1 MTTGA
6 IVIVGGSRGIG
17 RAAARKLSLDG
28 HNVILTATTEAAA
41 TSVATGIANETRHPM
56 TGMQLDVL
64 DPASIH
70 RFAERLPHPVRSVI
84 VGAVHWPEGR
94 QPQMTD
100 TGLERTFA
108 VNVFGAFRLMQAMTP
123 HLIASAKT
131 LGEVRVTLVSS
142 RLHLPGRFG
151 MGPRF
156 DWTDID
162 LSRRFRPM
170 TAYCNSKLA
179 MIWLAREADR
189 RLRNH
194 GVRVNGLCPGF
205 VPMAV
210 AQRSGVRQRAFMRLL
225 SYMPFATS
233 LDRAAAAYA
242 WAATDPSLA
251 GAGGQF
257 LADFGESLSS
267 EESKDTDSAERL
279 WNWCRDCDEI
289 LPSHRP

>member
-17 RAAARKLSLDG
+17 RVAARKLSLEG
-28 HNVILTATTEAAA
+28 HSVILTATAETAA
-41 TSVATGIANETRHPM
+41 TSVATGIAEESGHPV
-56 TGMQLDVL
+56 TGLQLDVL

-100 TGLERTFA
+100 IGLERTFA

-123 HLIASAKT
+123 HLIASTDT

-151 MGPRF
+151 IGPQF
-156 DWTDID
+156 DWNDID
-162 LSRRFRPM
+162 LSHRFRPM
-170 TAYCNSKLA
+170 TTYCNSKLA

-189 RLRNH
+189 RLRIH
-194 GVRVNGLCPGF
+194 GVRVNTLCPGF

-210 AQRSGVRQRAFMRLL
+210 AERSGVGRRVFMRLL

-233 LDRAAAAYA
+233 LDQAAAAYA

-251 GAGGQF
+251 GSGGQF
-257 LADFGESLSS
+257 LADFGESPSS
-267 EESKDTDSAERL
+267 EESRDAASADRL
-279 WNWCRDCDEI
+279 WTWCRDQDAATA
-289 LPSHRP
+289 SHRP